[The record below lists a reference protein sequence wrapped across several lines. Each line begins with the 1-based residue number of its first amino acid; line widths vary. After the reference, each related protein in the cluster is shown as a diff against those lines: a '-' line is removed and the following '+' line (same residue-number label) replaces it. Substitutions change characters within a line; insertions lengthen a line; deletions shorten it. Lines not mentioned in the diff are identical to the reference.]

1 MQDFCNEETFSFLC
15 LSCESLL
22 LKRDGMRVQRNLRA
36 FLGIKRQKMQVRF
49 FKRMVLICL
58 YATGPH
64 TSVFF

>member
-36 FLGIKRQKMQVRF
+36 FLGIKRQKMQV
-49 FKRMVLICL
+49 
-58 YATGPH
+58 
-64 TSVFF
+64 SSSEVF